1 MVKKDE
7 QLYDYLLGLSPALAF
22 LSSIFWEC
30 IPMRPTT
37 KTNIPTKIINN
48 IPYII
53 YLPPYFSNNN
63 EITENIK
70 NKIIPNMNT
79 INLNFIAVVNCPII
93 IVTYV
98 SAAKFDDN
106 LAKFVHWF
114 FVNLMFIMYNFF
126 IQCQQRN
133 FEKIHK

>member
-1 MVKKDE
+1 MTKKDK
-7 QLYDYLLGLSPALAF
+7 QLYAYLLGFNPALVF
-22 LSSIFWEC
+22 LSSIFREC
-30 IPMRPTT
+30 IPIRPTT

-79 INLNFIAVVNCPII
+79 ISLNFIVAVNCPII

-106 LAKFVHWF
+106 LAKFVLWV
-114 FVNLMFIMYNFF
+114 FVNLMFIIYYSF

-133 FEKIHK
+133 CKKTHK